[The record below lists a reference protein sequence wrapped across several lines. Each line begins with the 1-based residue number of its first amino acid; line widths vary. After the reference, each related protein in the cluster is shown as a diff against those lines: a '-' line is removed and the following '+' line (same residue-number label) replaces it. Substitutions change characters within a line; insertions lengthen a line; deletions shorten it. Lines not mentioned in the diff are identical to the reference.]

1 MRTLVVGGTGFLGSA
16 IADRVVAAGGEAVLT
31 ARTPPVTPLPAGVTF
46 RPVDADSAD
55 DAAFAALARGVDRV
69 VHCLGPD
76 DRSPLANPVDEYL
89 VRELV
94 GRTVRV
100 ARAARA
106 AGATRMVVLGSYFTA
121 WERTHPGYATP
132 HPYIRA
138 RLAQHAATVAAGGDD
153 LAVCTVEI
161 PYVVGEQPGRVS
173 QWKPLYDVLRRL
185 PVVTCPD
192 GGTTGVTRATV
203 ADAVAAALDHGTP
216 GASYPVG
223 DEDLTWERW
232 ARLGLDELGLRRP
245 FVPLPRGVTAAAGLA
260 LAGAMRVARR
270 PSGLNP
276 TRLADDI
283 VHNRLFVDHAA
294 TRAALGLAQRPLEP
308 QIRASVRA
316 SYPDRAR

>member
-1 MRTLVVGGTGFLGSA
+1 MHALVVGGTGFLGSA
-16 IADRVVAAGGEAVLT
+16 IADRLGAAGHTVVVT
-31 ARTPPVTPLPAGVTF
+31 ARTPPVAPLPAGVTYRHF
-46 RPVDADSAD
+46 DANTAG
-55 DAAFAALARGVDRV
+55 DAAYADVAAGTDLV

-76 DRSPLANPVDEYL
+76 DRSALADPVDDYL
-89 VRELV
+89 ARELV
-94 GRTVRV
+94 DRTVRV
-100 ARAARA
+100 AGAARA

-121 WERTHPGYATP
+121 WERTHPGYAAP

-138 RLAQHAATVAAGGDD
+138 RLAQHAATVAAGGEE
-153 LAVCTVEI
+153 LSVCTVEI
-161 PYVVGEQPGRVS
+161 PYVFGEQPGRIS

-185 PVVTCPD
+185 PVVACPD
-192 GGTTGVTRATV
+192 GGTTGVTRDTI

-223 DEDLTWERW
+223 DDDITWEHW

-245 FVPLPRGVTAAAGLA
+245 FAALPRAFTAAAGLA
-260 LAGAMRVARR
+260 LAGVMRLARK

-294 TRAALGLAQRPLEP
+294 TRAALGIGRRDLEAD
-308 QIRASVRA
+308 IRASVRA
-316 SYPDRAR
+316 SYPGRAR